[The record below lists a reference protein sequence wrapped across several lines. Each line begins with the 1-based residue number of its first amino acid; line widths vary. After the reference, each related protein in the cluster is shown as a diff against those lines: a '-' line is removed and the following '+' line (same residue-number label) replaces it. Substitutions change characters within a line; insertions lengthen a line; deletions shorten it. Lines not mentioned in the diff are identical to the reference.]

1 MATSVAKVGGLSM
14 EFVGSRVLVLS
25 RQRSKVVAFSPRRS
39 CSAIVTRSA
48 AFLCVAFAGNPGGSQ
63 GDGAGAGGSE
73 KGGLV
78 SKKQKYFRKR
88 RSALKK
94 TKKISST
101 SSGGGGGD
109 VASGEGLGMAAAAA
123 ASNDLLALISN
134 SAVPVFSDEPEGPEV
149 VEFQKAGIEDS
160 GEEDLEDSGSND
172 VDWGFCWHFEVVV
185 VVLIR
190 LLVWKPFWLLSW
202 AWCVFGEVK
211 L

>member
-14 EFVGSRVLVLS
+14 EFVGSRVVVLS

-63 GDGAGAGGSE
+63 GGGAGAGGSE

-78 SKKQKYFRKR
+78 SKKQQYFRKR
-88 RSALKK
+88 RSALKAK
-94 TKKISST
+94 TKKSS
-101 SSGGGGGD
+101 SAGGGGRGD
-109 VASGEGLGMAAAAA
+109 SAPGDGLTMAAAAA

-149 VEFQKAGIEDS
+149 VEFQKAGEEDS
-160 GEEDLEDSGSND
+160 EDSGSND
-172 VDWGFCWHFEVVV
+172 VNWGFCWHRNCCLCSDQTTCFEAIVAVFVGVVC
-185 VVLIR
+185 L
-190 LLVWKPFWLLSW
+190 
-202 AWCVFGEVK
+202 GEMK
-211 L
+211 R